1 MYEIYPIYETKDI
14 QNGWIEISI
23 ILNKKK
29 DWFNRYNFM
38 IEYLTRKYYLWNKII
53 NSDPEYLLKR
63 FDINPDSEN
72 NINWITVKKAIQNWI
87 DYIDWK
93 IKYL

>member
-1 MYEIYPIYETKDI
+1 MYEIYPIYQNKDI

-63 FDINPDSEN
+63 FNINPDSEN

>member
-38 IEYLTRKYYLWNKII
+38 IEYLNRKYYLWNKII

-63 FDINPDSEN
+63 FNINPDSEN

>member
-38 IEYLTRKYYLWNKII
+38 IEYFTKKYYLWNKII

-63 FDINPDSEN
+63 FNINPDSEN
-72 NINWITVKKAIQNWI
+72 NMNWITVKKAIQNWI

>member
-1 MYEIYPIYETKDI
+1 MIVYPIYETKDI

-38 IEYLTRKYYLWNKII
+38 IEYFTKKYYLWNKII

-63 FDINPDSEN
+63 FNINPDSEN
-72 NINWITVKKAIQNWI
+72 NMNWITVKKAIQNWI

>member
-1 MYEIYPIYETKDI
+1 MYEIYPIYQNKDI

-29 DWFNRYNFM
+29 DWFNRFNFM

-53 NSDPEYLLKR
+53 NADPEYLLKR
-63 FDINPDSEN
+63 FNINPNSEN

>member
-1 MYEIYPIYETKDI
+1 MIEIYPIYQNKDI

-38 IEYLTRKYYLWNKII
+38 IDYFTKKYYTWNKII

-63 FDINPDSEN
+63 FNINPDSEN

>member
-1 MYEIYPIYETKDI
+1 MIVYPIYETKDI

-23 ILNKKK
+23 ILNKK

-38 IEYLTRKYYLWNKII
+38 IEYFTKKYYTWNKII
-53 NSDPEYLLKR
+53 KSDPENLLNR
-63 FDINPDSEN
+63 YNINPDSEN

>member
-1 MYEIYPIYETKDI
+1 MIEIYPIYETKDI

-38 IEYLTRKYYLWNKII
+38 IEYLNRKYYLWNKII

-63 FDINPDSEN
+63 FNINPDSEN

>member
-38 IEYLTRKYYLWNKII
+38 IEYSNRKYYLWNKII

-63 FDINPDSEN
+63 FNINPDSEN

>member
-63 FDINPDSEN
+63 FNINPDSEN

>member
-38 IEYLTRKYYLWNKII
+38 IDYYTKKYYLWNKII

-63 FDINPDSEN
+63 FNINPDSEN

>member
-1 MYEIYPIYETKDI
+1 MIEIYPIYQNKDI

-63 FDINPDSEN
+63 FNINPDSEN